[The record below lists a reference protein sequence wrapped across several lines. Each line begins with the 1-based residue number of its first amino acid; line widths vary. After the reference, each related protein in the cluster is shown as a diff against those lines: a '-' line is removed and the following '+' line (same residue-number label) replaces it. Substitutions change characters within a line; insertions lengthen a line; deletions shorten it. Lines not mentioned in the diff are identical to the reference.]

1 MNEVYSQKKKEIEDI
16 RKKYLKQYDEMS
28 RLNRTLKTIEQHN

>member
-1 MNEVYSQKKKEIEDI
+1 
-16 RKKYLKQYDEMS
+16 MS